1 MNIRRAIK
9 DDIPRLIDLLT
20 QIRMVHA
27 ELRPDLFD
35 KDVTK
40 YNDEQLNKMIDD
52 DNSPIFVAVIDNN
65 VVGYAMCQKRYN
77 SSLISKKV
85 LHLDDLCV
93 DEKYR
98 HQGIGEALF
107 NFVKEEARKDGCY
120 EITLNSW
127 PGNEAAQNFYKKMG
141 TKTRSIVLEYILNE

>member
-1 MNIRRAIK
+1 MNIRAAIK
-9 DDIPRLIDLLT
+9 EDIPRLIDLLT

-40 YNDEQLNKMIDD
+40 YNDKELNKMIN
-52 DNSPIFVAVIDNN
+52 DNNCPIYVAVIDNI
-65 VVGYAMCQKRYN
+65 VVGYAMCQKRYQSN
-77 SSLISKKV
+77 LIAKKV
-85 LHLDDLCV
+85 IHLDDLCV
-93 DEKYR
+93 DENYR

-107 NFVKEEARKDGCY
+107 NFVKEIAKNDGCY

-127 PGNEAAQNFYKKMG
+127 PGNEAATNFYKKMG
-141 TKTRSIVLEYILNE
+141 TKIRSVVLEYILDE

>member
-1 MNIRRAIK
+1 MEIRKAIK
-9 DDIPRLIDLLT
+9 EDIPRLIDLLV
-20 QIRMVHA
+20 QIRLVHA
-27 ELRPDLFD
+27 ELRPDLFNR
-35 KDVTK
+35 DVTK
-40 YNDEQLNKMIDD
+40 YNQEELNKMINDD
-52 DNSPIFVAVIDNN
+52 INPIYVAIIDHY
-65 VVGYAMCQKRYN
+65 VVGYAMCQKRYH
-77 SSLISKKV
+77 SSLISKRV

-107 NFVKEEARKDGCY
+107 NYVKEEAKKEDCY

-141 TKTRSIVLEYILNE
+141 TKTRSIVLEYILDK